1 MKLSKSSS
9 IRVHIR
15 KQGSKSAHI
24 TLEDTTIA
32 QAAEYIKAVLKPHAD
47 PFAEGRVTSVTIST
61 PAVNVEDEKK
71 SLTFSFRG
79 LEPAETRL
87 LICESIVTDPKERNK
102 ECVQTTT

>member
-32 QAAEYIKAVLKPHAD
+32 EAAEYIKAVLKPHAD

-61 PAVNVEDEKK
+61 PAVNVEDDKK

-79 LEPAETRL
+79 LEPDQTRL
-87 LICESIVTDPKERNK
+87 LICESIVTDPKE
-102 ECVQTTT
+102 CVQTTT